1 MFFFIFFAG
10 NWFRH
15 RYRFPRDIGSSVDTE
30 YHRESVLKLDTV
42 FQEISSGVDTNIPGN
57 WFHCEYRFPGNQFQ
71 RGCRYS
77 KEIVF
82 NVNTD
87 IPRKSAPT
95 WIPFPRKSV
104 LEWIPIFQVFFG
116 FSLNRFS
123 GSLCLLGQ

>member
-1 MFFFIFFAG
+1 MGIGSEVGYCFPG
-10 NWFRH
+10 NQFRRGYQYSRNRFRH
-15 RYRFPRDIGSSVDTE
+15 G
-30 YHRESVLKLDTV
+30 YH
-42 FQEISSGVDTNIPGN
+42 FPGN

-95 WIPFPRKSV
+95 WIPFPRNSVLVWIPIFQAKKSV